1 MSFQSLADVFD
12 YVQTH
17 DDLTTNEVVVLVA
30 IAHHADRAG
39 ANAYP
44 TLETLRTFTKL
55 QRRTIQYALRR
66 LEKDQV
72 LKTTLTRG
80 KPGKQTY
87 ELLLPH
93 VPLSRGA
100 PHAPHTS
107 QEVHHMHLIPS
118 QEVHHMHPDP
128 GNSKKGQNCA
138 HTRDN
143 GSAREADTSRQ
154 ISPQVLNYP
163 LRPDKVQ
170 WFGLTPGSDAYTAA
184 LSNPTPLPVPTLP
197 PAPWNTGPTIA
208 HYYQLAFIIGRFP
221 NDPEEQTTHIRGLRH
236 CLNQRRVEAAQ
247 AAEGKGCL
255 LG

>member
-1 MSFQSLADVFD
+1 DVFS

-17 DDLTTNEVVVLVA
+17 DDLTTNEVVVLLA
-30 IAHHADRAG
+30 IAHHADRTG
-39 ANAYP
+39 ADAYP

-87 ELLLPH
+87 ELLLQH

-118 QEVHHMHPDP
+118 QEVHVVHPDP
-128 GNSKKGQNCA
+128 GKSKKGEYPAYARDDA
-138 HTRDN
+138 HAHEEDMPRH
-143 GSAREADTSRQ
+143 
-154 ISPQVLNYP
+154 ISPEVLN
-163 LRPDKVQ
+163 
-170 WFGLTPGSDAYTAA
+170 
-184 LSNPTPLPVPTLP
+184 
-197 PAPWNTGPTIA
+197 
-208 HYYQLAFIIGRFP
+208 
-221 NDPEEQTTHIRGLRH
+221 
-236 CLNQRRVEAAQ
+236 
-247 AAEGKGCL
+247 
-255 LG
+255 

>member
-30 IAHHADRAG
+30 IAHHANQHG

-100 PHAPHTS
+100 PHAPLTS
-107 QEVHHMHLIPS
+107 QEVHHMHLLPS

-128 GNSKKGQNCA
+128 GKSKKGQNSA
-138 HTRDN
+138 RTRDD
-143 GSAREADTSRQ
+143 GRARPADIPRN
-154 ISPQVLNYP
+154 IPPEVLNYP
-163 LRPDKVQ
+163 KHIDWVHQ
-170 WFGLTPGSDAYTAA
+170 NLTPGSVAYAAA
-184 LSNPTPLPVPTLP
+184 LSHYTPAPVPVGHG
-197 PAPWNTGPTIA
+197 ASQAG
-208 HYYQLAFIIGRFP
+208 FIFQEKYVLDIFR
-221 NDPEEQTTHIRGLRH
+221 RH
-236 CLNQRRVEAAQ
+236 FAAS
-247 AAEGKGCL
+247 
-255 LG
+255 

>member
-128 GNSKKGQNCA
+128 GNSKKGENPA
-138 HTRDN
+138 HTRED
-143 GSAREADTSRQ
+143 GRACEADIPRQ
-154 ISPQVLNYP
+154 IPPEVLAYP
-163 LRPDKVQ
+163 KHIDWVNRN
-170 WFGLTPGSDAYTAA
+170 LTPGSVAYVAA
-184 LSNPTPLPVPTLP
+184 LSNYTPTPVPVVPSLSRQGYIFQEKYVRDIFGRHPGLVEVVYP
-197 PAPWNTGPTIA
+197 PAALG
-208 HYYQLAFIIGRFP
+208 
-221 NDPEEQTTHIRGLRH
+221 GL
-236 CLNQRRVEAAQ
+236 
-247 AAEGKGCL
+247 
-255 LG
+255 